1 MLRKLLFGIFFLSLL
16 LVSLL
21 ASPLVSLADAALDPR
36 DKQSIEDNLQKYQG
50 DATKMT
56 LFLAVVN
63 AKMDLSEE
71 PELRQKVVDSGTA
84 AGVDMSRFTNLVQ
97 GTIPL
102 AIQQE
107 QQEEQAQ
114 AAAVNQGAQPGGA
127 AGGIPAAEGQGVQP
141 GPGEQVQPVTSSGS
155 GGSGYSAGMI
165 VTLLV
170 IAAILVLIGWLYS
183 KRKKQ

>member
-21 ASPLVSLADAALDPR
+21 AGLADAALDPR
-36 DKQSIEDNLQKYQG
+36 DKQSIEENLQTYQG

-71 PELRQKVVDSGTA
+71 PELRGKVVDAGTA
-84 AGVDMSRFTNLVQ
+84 SGVEMSRFTNLVQ
-97 GTIPL
+97 GTAPL

-114 AAAVNQGAQPGGA
+114 AAVNQDQGAQPGEV
-127 AGGIPAAEGQGVQP
+127 GGNIPAAESQGL
-141 GPGEQVQPVTSSGS
+141 GPGEQVQPVTSS
-155 GGSGYSAGMI
+155 GSGYSAGMI

-170 IAAILVLIGWLYS
+170 IAAILVLVGWLYS